1 MSNTCGDCK
10 HYAENTCYSLAAAP
24 SLLDVFSSTTPAC
37 EHFEPR
43 QTLPVFP
50 PQTRPENKKL
60 PSPPADRLAM
70 LSQET
75 RDKLARQETE
85 RTRQTFLP
93 LRYMPG
99 AADR

>member
-1 MSNTCGDCK
+1 MTTCGSCK
-10 HYAENTCYSLAAAP
+10 HYADNTCYSLDAAP
-24 SLLDVFSSTTPAC
+24 SLLDMFYATTPAC
-37 EHFEPR
+37 EHFEQRKEQLAPA
-43 QTLPVFP
+43 PVNAP
-50 PQTRPENKKL
+50 GPVHK
-60 PSPPADRLAM
+60 PPADPLAM

>member
-1 MSNTCGDCK
+1 MTTCGSCK
-10 HYAENTCYSLAAAP
+10 HYADNTCYSLTTAL
-24 SLLDVFSSTTPAC
+24 SLFYDVYTTTPAC
-37 EHFEPR
+37 EHFEQRKEQLAPA
-43 QTLPVFP
+43 PVNAP
-50 PQTRPENKKL
+50 GPVHK
-60 PSPPADRLAM
+60 PPADPLAM